1 MIRHVVM
8 LKFKNDADPEKIK
21 IFVEEVKKLSHL
33 NREVRDYSHG
43 MCVKTRFH
51 SGDFDFANCCDIDSY
66 EAMERYMS
74 HWAHLRM
81 TPFLP
86 DILENMISFDWE
98 IDYHGPAFDEKLAA
112 EEAEREMARVIRQHE
127 DPAKAYV
134 PEIRGQTRERATEM
148 LATVGLVL
156 SPEEEEVM
164 GSVWAPNRIMF
175 QTPDPETEVARG
187 SAVKIGITG
196 NWLTGPAVPEGDA
209 PAW

>member
-8 LKFKNDADPEKIK
+8 LKFKKDADPQKIDTF
-21 IFVEEVKKLSHL
+21 IEEVKKLSHL

-43 MCVKTRFH
+43 MVVKTRFH

-86 DILENMISFDWE
+86 DILENMLSFDWE
-98 IDYHGPAFDEKLAA
+98 IDYHGPEFDEKLAA
-112 EEAEREMARVIRQHE
+112 EEAEKEKARVLKFH
-127 DPAKAYV
+127 DHPAKAYV
-134 PEIRGQTRERATEM
+134 PEVRGQTRERAKEM
-148 LATVGLVL
+148 LGAVGLTL
-156 SPEEEEVM
+156 SDDEEEII

-175 QTPDPETEVARG
+175 QTPDPDTVVEKGAE
-187 SAVKIGITG
+187 VKIGITG
-196 NWLTGPAVPEGDA
+196 DWLTAPAVPEGDA